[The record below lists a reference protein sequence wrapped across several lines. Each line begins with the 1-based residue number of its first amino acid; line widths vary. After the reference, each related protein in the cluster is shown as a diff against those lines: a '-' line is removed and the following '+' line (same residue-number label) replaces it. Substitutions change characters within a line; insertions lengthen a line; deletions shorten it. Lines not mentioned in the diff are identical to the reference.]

1 MREKTMKKLNS
12 AFWTD
17 AIELIRECHLSH
29 AGIESKSVED
39 WNRAFKL
46 LMDAINDERT
56 INQYFASEL
65 KDLDDN
71 TDITYSFAD
80 ILEEY
85 FDYLEENECWDDVI
99 SSSNEIINCFAWV
112 DVKPS
117 EYKFR
122 IGNALEKTGRYDEA
136 ESFGKK
142 WLEDY
147 PEDLFAAASNVFLL
161 VELKR
166 FEEAEALT
174 EKYLGEDLIC
184 DDRSQTIF
192 MAAYRLYELTDNA
205 NAKQR
210 VSKKIAEYNKL
221 ISE

>member
-1 MREKTMKKLNS
+1 MKELNS
-12 AFWTD
+12 ALWSD
-17 AIELIRECHLSH
+17 ATVLIRECHLAH
-29 AGIESKSVED
+29 AGIESKSVDE
-39 WNRAFKL
+39 WNKAFSL
-46 LMDAINDERT
+46 LMDAIADERKT
-56 INQYFASEL
+56 NIYFAPEL
-65 KDLDDN
+65 KDLNDN
-71 TDITYSFAD
+71 TEITYSFID

-85 FDYLEENECWDDVI
+85 FDYLEENSRWEDVI
-99 SSSNEIINCFAWV
+99 KSANAIIDAFSWNNE
-112 DVKPS
+112 KPS

-122 IGNALEKTGRYDEA
+122 IGNALEKSGRYDEA
-136 ESFGKK
+136 ETFGKK
-142 WLEDY
+142 WLEEY

-174 EKYLGEDLIC
+174 EKYLGPDLIC
-184 DDRSQTIF
+184 NDTTQTIF

-210 VSKKIAEYNKL
+210 VSQKIAEYNKL